1 MPIRASV
8 ILATYDQPRLL
19 DLALHGYAQQ
29 SARDFELVIADDG
42 SGPETAAVVTAHARH
57 LPVPVTHVWQAHRG
71 FWKSAALN
79 RAVLQSSGEQLI
91 FSDGDCVPTRS
102 FVAEHLAAARPN
114 AFLVGG
120 HVRLGE
126 ADSARVTREL
136 VHSGGLARALPLSAR
151 AELWWTHWKSL
162 AYIALRRPRRPRLLG
177 LNFSVDRASFF
188 AVNGFDQTYRNSAR
202 DDSDLRN
209 RLLLA
214 GVRPISLWHR
224 ARVVHLFH
232 APHAERRLWADAD
245 RYYKRPELQP
255 ESPNGLRELLSELQA
270 PKAAPLLRDSREPDA
285 LATRVDIE

>member
-19 DLALHGYAQQ
+19 DLALAGYARQ

-42 SGPETAAVVTAHARH
+42 SGPDTVRVVTAHARSF
-57 LPVPVTHVWQAHRG
+57 PVPVTHVWQTHRG

-79 RAVLQSSGEQLI
+79 RAVLQSQGAQLI

-102 FVAEHLAAARPN
+102 FVAEHLGAARPN

-120 HVRLGE
+120 HVRLSQAASE
-126 ADSARVTREL
+126 RVTRDA
-136 VHSGGLARALPLSAR
+136 VHSGALERELALRARAK
-151 AELWWTHWKSL
+151 LWWTHAKSL

-224 ARVVHLFH
+224 ARVIHLFH
-232 APHAERRLWADAD
+232 APHEERRLWSDADA
-245 RYYKRPELQP
+245 YYKRADLAP
-255 ESPNGLRELLSELQA
+255 ESPNGLRELLSELTPRASGERDPRA
-270 PKAAPLLRDSREPDA
+270 PGVDA
-285 LATRVDIE
+285 E